1 MSKRTIGLVV
11 VMVAS
16 LATPSSA
23 GVPWWGHWW
32 RGTNLPVSHC
42 ASSASSA
49 VKAVTGS
56 QPEILTLDANTRL
69 IKAFTADAGILVHC
83 TAGTTTVCGKPRAN
97 LSIAVFSNA
106 NNAGALRDQIN
117 TKFGNPVLIDC
128 N

>member
-1 MSKRTIGLVV
+1 MPSRRAWVGLGTLTTWPLK
-11 VMVAS
+11 
-16 LATPSSA
+16 LA
-23 GVPWWGHWW
+23 
-32 RGTNLPVSHC
+32 
-42 ASSASSA
+42 SAS
-49 VKAVTGS
+49 
-56 QPEILTLDANTRL
+56 
-69 IKAFTADAGILVHC
+69 